1 MLDMIFTPKHCTLKQ
16 AIIYKHRE
24 NAKVDRIQTFLL
36 EESKDYTHF
45 KNEQRTQ
52 LITVSRTG
60 ILKARRTY
68 N

>member
-1 MLDMIFTPKHCTLKQ
+1 MLKQ